1 MIIFTLEKRL
11 TIQQILNHEFFSLGM
26 TPTTIPVSTL
36 NIAPCFDVPQLNK
49 PANYVISN
57 RHPLKTLVS
66 NNLNT
71 AIAGQGKKLPAKKS
85 IEPALKKHIVQ
96 SEDKNKYDNEKN
108 STASSSNKTEPKKRI
123 IKLAKKIDMKKP
135 IVKSEDKIK
144 KVDYKNSGLS
154 SSNQK
159 PGSAEPKS
167 SVKPEENTG
176 KLNDATPHQGN
187 FKTIPFIIVR
197 DFVI

>member
-1 MIIFTLEKRL
+1 MFILLLEKRL

-26 TPTTIPVSTL
+26 TPTTIPVSAL

-49 PANYVISN
+49 PANYSIST

-85 IEPALKKHIVQ
+85 IEPALKKHTVQ
-96 SEDKNKYDNEKN
+96 SEDKNKHDNEKN

-123 IKLAKKIDMKKP
+123 IKLTAKKTDLKKP

-144 KVDYKNSGLS
+144 KVDDKNS

-159 PGSAEPKS
+159 HGSAESKS
-167 SVKPEENTG
+167 SVKPEEKAG

-187 FKTIPFIIVR
+187 LKTTSFN
-197 DFVI
+197 